1 MGLDKSPDRYAGS
14 GASMGG
20 IGSGAYGL
28 LNSLFMAEGG
38 LAKKQ
43 NWFQRYVSNLTKS
56 SDSLPAWARDPLGS
70 QALLRKL
77 AGQGRKGDSLSAA
90 MLPLNFM
97 GAGLG
102 SKLGMPIKG
111 LSSGAQLAT
120 KAPSVISKFTP
131 EMKSFEMADIDAKA
145 YNALKN
151 MDPSSIKIPETG
163 ISFSPRAAK
172 GAIREWIQEGFP
184 SDASSWEI
192 VQALRETLLKNKY
205 PKVDL
210 SDVAKFN
217 EYYAKEFY
225 GLLPDDSI
233 KLFKGVSQTTNIGGA
248 NGSKAWRTGE
258 RDLGTYFS
266 TNPYIA
272 SVYAAMLGSARV
284 GGDELPMFSIN
295 KKISELKNF
304 LGEGS
309 IRNSN
314 AQGSM
319 EFPQVLGGEDLSKML
334 PSLYSLPGQV
344 YGKLFGATSNNL
356 KSIPN
361 QWPFGFAGG
370 GLVSGLLSKAKSLAY
385 KPINFL
391 NQYINYFK
399 ARGMVKKG
407 MFHGSADLGRNSD
420 GPFNGITE
428 LGKDYSRDPY
438 YGMGFYGTTSKA
450 EADLYAG
457 GYNAPGQWGESYG
470 SLNKITKIPFG
481 RYLDFSKNLKK
492 QNYGLWSILGK
503 QGFMGA
509 GENLGSLMNKSG
521 MTGSIMPRIS
531 AGMAPGDINA
541 AKWIALN
548 KPEGTKLTSNF
559 ANGGMVKYKLP
570 SYDVGSPYIPKDQ
583 IAQLHKGERVLT
595 AEQNKNFSSS
605 GPVTNNITINGA
617 DKDPKQIA
625 QEVMIQLE
633 RIQSKNNKTNLVGA

>member
-1 MGLDKSPDRYAGS
+1 MFAQQDDWGIINTMLTRKS
-14 GASMGG
+14 
-20 IGSGAYGL
+20 IGENQTMY
-28 LNSLFMAEGG
+28 
-38 LAKKQ
+38 
-43 NWFQRYVSNLTKS
+43 R
-56 SDSLPAWARDPLGS
+56 
-70 QALLRKL
+70 
-77 AGQGRKGDSLSAA
+77 
-90 MLPLNFM
+90 
-97 GAGLG
+97 
-102 SKLGMPIKG
+102 G
-111 LSSGAQLAT
+111 LS
-120 KAPSVISKFTP
+120 
-131 EMKSFEMADIDAKA
+131 MKDMADIVGYQTRPARALQNGKEWMDKFGYTSMVDEAPWTHFASGWKDNA
-145 YNALKN
+145 VELIKKSGLPEPRYSDLEASAPFKWFAPALKPGQSWIPDKAKSFTN
-151 MDPSSIKIPETG
+151 SLDWAKNIAHQGGTAGGETDAVAKVIFDKNVKGISNLMDLGIGGNRASLSDKEMYIAPFTEYILKQINPLAHKIP
-163 ISFSPRAAK
+163 
-172 GAIREWIQEGFP
+172 
-184 SDASSWEI
+184 
-192 VQALRETLLKNKY
+192 
-205 PKVDL
+205 
-210 SDVAKFN
+210 
-217 EYYAKEFY
+217 
-225 GLLPDDSI
+225 
-233 KLFKGVSQTTNIGGA
+233 
-248 NGSKAWRTGE
+248 
-258 RDLGTYFS
+258 
-266 TNPYIA
+266 
-272 SVYAAMLGSARV
+272 
-284 GGDELPMFSIN
+284 
-295 KKISELKNF
+295 
-304 LGEGS
+304 GEGS
-309 IRNSN
+309 FVGNQWI
-314 AQGSM
+314 
-319 EFPQVLGGEDLSKML
+319 GGKNYSKLIDEYVFEAKRTL
-334 PSLYSLPGQV
+334 PSGH
-344 YGKLFGATSNNL
+344 
-356 KSIPN
+356 IPH
-361 QWPFGFAGG
+361 FAGG

-570 SYDVGSPYIPKDQ
+570 SYYVGSPYIPEDQ